1 LPHQGIFT
9 RKKAYTKNLFWNKL
23 NGANMDI
30 LAIIFLVMGLIFF
43 TGGAVGIIRMPDFY
57 SRLHPAGKLDTL
69 GILAMALGLVFY
81 SLHHVSMDTI
91 LLSLKILLIVF
102 FVFLSSPTATHSI
115 VDAGMRA
122 GLRHWQKKDRR

>member
-1 LPHQGIFT
+1 M
-9 RKKAYTKNLFWNKL
+9 N
-23 NGANMDI
+23 I

-81 SLHHVSMDTI
+81 TLHHISLETI
-91 LLSLKILLIVF
+91 LLSLKIILIVF